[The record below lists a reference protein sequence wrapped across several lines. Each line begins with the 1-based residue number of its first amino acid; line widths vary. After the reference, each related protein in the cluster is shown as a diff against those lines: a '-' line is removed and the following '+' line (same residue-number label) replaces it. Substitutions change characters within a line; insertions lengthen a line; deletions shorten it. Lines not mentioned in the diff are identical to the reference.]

1 MIDRCE
7 NSKSKN
13 YKYYGARGITIC
25 ERWRVSFKNFIEDMG
40 ERPYAKTLD
49 RIDNNGNYE
58 PSNCRWAS
66 LVEQRRNTRLDK
78 RNLSGVK
85 GVYWNKWQ
93 NKWGSYI
100 SVNKAQVSL
109 GLFTDKE
116 DAIKARKEAEIK
128 YW

>member
-66 LVEQRRNTRLDK
+66 LVE
-78 RNLSGVK
+78 
-85 GVYWNKWQ
+85 
-93 NKWGSYI
+93 
-100 SVNKAQVSL
+100 
-109 GLFTDKE
+109 
-116 DAIKARKEAEIK
+116 
-128 YW
+128 